1 MLVVAGSD
9 SLERLGETGEET
21 IQERHRH
28 EIGKKAVMG
37 SSDSL
42 QRRRRSIIRD
52 TGDLSIQ
59 QCCRLQERILAADAA
74 AGGHMAHSQQLQA
87 ASSGTSS

>member
-52 TGDLSIQ
+52 TGDLSTV
-59 QCCRLQERILAADAA
+59 LQTTGKNIGGGCGGGGAYGTFSAA
-74 AGGHMAHSQQLQA
+74 AGRQQRH
-87 ASSGTSS
+87 